1 MTNNKEENQWE
12 GEGGSAASPVLAVPG
27 QMSGTPAQVEWAD
40 RIKTQVNDEFDRV
53 AATFQAIADKQSNE
67 KRANTLAILT
77 ILEEKR
83 IEVMSRQQA
92 AYFIREWQEISDQ
105 VRQLI
110 FHDPRYEAIRA
121 RRSEKNDET

>member
-1 MTNNKEENQWE
+1 MINNKEENQWE
-12 GEGGSAASPVLAVPG
+12 GEGGSAPSAVLAVTEP
-27 QMSGTPAQVEWAD
+27 MSGTPAQVEWAD
-40 RIKTQVNDEFDRV
+40 RIKTKVNDEFDRV
-53 AATFQAIADKQSNE
+53 AITFQSIADKQSNE
-67 KRANTLAILT
+67 KRANTLAIVS

-83 IEVMSRQQA
+83 IEVLSRQQA

-121 RRSEKNDET
+121 SRSKKNHET